1 MDYIQAFINYISI
14 EKRYSNLTAQAYL
27 RDLEQF
33 FSFLKAEYQFDD
45 ISLVKHTQIRSWL
58 ATLMQQ
64 QNNTAKSINRKI
76 STLKSFY
83 KYLLR
88 QEHIKELPTLKI
100 VSPKNIKRL
109 PVFASESQMEQL
121 MEVHDFGE
129 GFNNQT
135 QRLIVEILYATGMRR
150 SELINLSI
158 KNIDLSNSLIKIL
171 GKGNKERLM
180 PIPQELA
187 QLIKSY
193 LTERIHFDSSGMN
206 QLLINEKGK
215 PLYDKYVYLVVKKHL
230 GAVTTHDKK
239 GPHTLRHS
247 FATHLLNNGAQ
258 LNAVKELLGHAN
270 LAATQVYTHNSI
282 DQLKNVFRKAHPK
295 A

>member
-1 MDYIQAFINYISI
+1 MDYIKAFINYISV

-33 FSFLKAEYQFDD
+33 FAFIKAEYHIDD
-45 ISLVKHTQIRSWL
+45 ISRVKHPQIRTWL
-58 ATLMQQ
+58 AALMQQ
-64 QNNTAKSINRKI
+64 QNNTARSINRKI

-100 VSPKNIKRL
+100 VTPKNMKRL

-135 QRLIVEILYATGMRR
+135 QRLIIEILYATGMRR

-158 KNIDLSNSLIKIL
+158 TNIDFSNGLIKIL

-180 PIPQELA
+180 PMPNELS
-187 QLIKSY
+187 QLLKSY
-193 LTERIHFDSSGMN
+193 LEARIPFDTNGVS

-230 GAVTTHDKK
+230 SAVTTHDKK

-258 LNAVKELLGHAN
+258 LNAVKDLLGHAN